1 MDNKTVVTLSHT
13 WVVQKLTNF
22 SVRSTGFFLKL
33 TFHTNKTFETQTH
46 YGLCSHKQP
55 PSLSDHLGLTIYV
68 VAYRIIVGGTV
79 ASWLVSS
86 TPD

>member
-1 MDNKTVVTLSHT
+1 MDNKVLYITLSDS
-13 WVVQKLTNF
+13 WVVQETNF
-22 SVRSTGFFLKL
+22 SMRSTRFFLKL
-33 TFHTNKTFETQTH
+33 AFHTNKTFETRTR

-55 PSLSDHLGLTIYV
+55 PSLSDHLGLTMWV

-79 ASWLVSS
+79 AS